1 MHAILRLR
9 DIALSGLALIGAV
22 AVIALMLH
30 VVADV
35 AMRNLTNTPIPATF
49 EIVTHYYM
57 VALAF
62 IPLAWVERSGG
73 MVQVEVMEGL
83 MSPAMT
89 RVSDWLVALLS
100 TAIYVALFWVT
111 LQTALK
117 NFDTGTF
124 VMSQST
130 RLVTWPGY
138 FILPAGF
145 GLAALVTALRLIAPD
160 TAKPEA
166 AK

>member
-1 MHAILRLR
+1 MAI
-9 DIALSGLALIGAV
+9 
-22 AVIALMLH
+22 H
-30 VVADV
+30 
-35 AMRNLTNTPIPATF
+35 MRACPCNA
-49 EIVTHYYM
+49 
-57 VALAF
+57 
-62 IPLAWVERSGG
+62 
-73 MVQVEVMEGL
+73 
-83 MSPAMT
+83 PAM
-89 RVSDWLVALLS
+89 VLQPLLLHWLVALLF
-100 TAIYVALFWVT
+100 TLIYAALFWVT

-145 GLAALVTALRLIAPD
+145 GIAALVTGLRLITPD

>member
-1 MHAILRLR
+1 
-9 DIALSGLALIGAV
+9 
-22 AVIALMLH
+22 
-30 VVADV
+30 
-35 AMRNLTNTPIPATF
+35 
-49 EIVTHYYM
+49 M

-73 MVQVEVMEGL
+73 MVQVEIMEGL
-83 MSPAMT
+83 MSPGMT
-89 RVSDWLVALLS
+89 KVSDWLVALLS
-100 TAIYVALFWVT
+100 TLIYAALFWVT

-145 GLAALVTALRLIAPD
+145 GIAALVTGLRLIAPD
-160 TAKPEA
+160 TAKQEA